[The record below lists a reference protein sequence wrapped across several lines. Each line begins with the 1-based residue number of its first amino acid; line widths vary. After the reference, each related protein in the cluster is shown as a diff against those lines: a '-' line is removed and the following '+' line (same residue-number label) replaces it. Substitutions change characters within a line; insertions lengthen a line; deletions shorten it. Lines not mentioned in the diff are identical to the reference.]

1 MDNAEAL
8 TDSAKASSAKGMKK
22 EYSALIVAA
31 LILLIVLIAVFM
43 CLQLFYMRKPASST
57 PKGFQGFSTR
67 PWSCNGDYGGYA
79 GYTCD
84 GLTSGAMPSIDYDL
98 AGGRGCVGDM
108 CCGLLGIPP

>member
-57 PKGFQGFSTR
+57 PRGFRASLQGPGVAMATT
-67 PWSCNGDYGGYA
+67 A
-79 GYTCD
+79 
-84 GLTSGAMPSIDYDL
+84 AMP
-98 AGGRGCVGDM
+98 ATHAMG
-108 CCGLLGIPP
+108 